1 MGILCV
7 IIRSA
12 FFLHFGNQ
20 IQMAHGLQSVG
31 QPIDAEVLRMEQR
44 VGKNAEPRLRL
55 RYSFGSSANYETA
68 RPVPSS
74 NCVPGEIVRLTV
86 DPNHPETAMLP
97 SELGPGTPR
106 RNRWIMFG
114 IGSFL
119 LIAGIA
125 TLWNR
130 TRHDGG
136 V

>member
-7 IIRSA
+7 VMGSA

-20 IQMAHGLQSVG
+20 IRMAHRLQSAG
-31 QPIDAEVLRMEQR
+31 QPIDAEVLRVEQR
-44 VGKNAEPRLRL
+44 VGKNAKPRLRL
-55 RYSFGSSANYETA
+55 RYSIGSPDSYETV
-68 RPVPSS
+68 RPVRSS
-74 NCVPGEIVRLTV
+74 NYVPGEIVRLTV

-106 RNRWIMFG
+106 RNRRIMFG

-130 TRHDGG
+130 TRHDGSI
-136 V
+136 